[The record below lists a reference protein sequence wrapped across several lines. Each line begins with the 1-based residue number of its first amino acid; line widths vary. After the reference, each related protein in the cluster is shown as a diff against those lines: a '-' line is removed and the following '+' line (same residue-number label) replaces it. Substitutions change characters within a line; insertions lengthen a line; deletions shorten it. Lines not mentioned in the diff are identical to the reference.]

1 MLYGSTS
8 NGGFLYFTIQDDQL
22 LGAYEKVA
30 SCVDLSRNSTKRV
43 INYRIKAVNLL
54 LESVVGIDYD

>member
-8 NGGFLYFTIQDDQL
+8 NGGFLYVTIQDDQL

-30 SCVDLSRNSTKRV
+30 SCADLSRNSTKGV
-43 INYRIKAVNLL
+43 IIELKLL
-54 LESVVGIDYD
+54 ICY